1 MDINLYRQDIADLK
15 AIAYKIID
23 EIEADFNQS
32 EINFNNKK
40 NQIIEERNNK
50 IAEVTRDKNK
60 EIDRIRESKDAEI
73 EKIRKSKNLEIEN
86 MRNAV
91 LEAIKVERY

>member
-23 EIEADFNQS
+23 EIEDDFKQS
-32 EINFNNKK
+32 EINFNNEK
-40 NQIIEERNNK
+40 NQIIKEGNNK

-60 EIDRIRESKDAEI
+60 EINEIRKLKDAEI
-73 EKIRKSKNLEIEN
+73 ERIRNLKDREIKD

-91 LEAIKVERY
+91 LNAIK

>member
-1 MDINLYRQDIADLK
+1 MDINLYRQNIADLK

-23 EIEADFNQS
+23 DIEDDFKQS
-32 EINFNNKK
+32 EIDFNNKK

-60 EIDRIRESKDAEI
+60 EIDEMRELKDAEI
-73 EKIRKSKNLEIEN
+73 ERIRNSKDLEIKK
-86 MRNAV
+86 MRDAV
-91 LEAIKVERY
+91 LNAIN